1 MQNKEK
7 FKNNK
12 NMKWQTRDDA
22 RQLTCN
28 FKLTNPT
35 GCAISR
41 VCHLQAQNG
50 AHLDSIFVIDMHF
63 SLYLAGLDFFENI
76 YLRNIPT

>member
-1 MQNKEK
+1 MEEGNALRKRGEQYSENYLRFRGKS
-7 FKNNK
+7 
-12 NMKWQTRDDA
+12 
-22 RQLTCN
+22 
-28 FKLTNPT
+28 
-35 GCAISR
+35 AITR

-63 SLYLAGLDFFENI
+63 SLYLVGLDFFENI

>member
-1 MQNKEK
+1 MVNNDVKYSQSLAMEFEK
-7 FKNNK
+7 
-12 NMKWQTRDDA
+12 A
-22 RQLTCN
+22 CVI
-28 FKLTNPT
+28 P
-35 GCAISR
+35 R

-63 SLYLAGLDFFENI
+63 SLYLVGLDFFENI

>member
-1 MQNKEK
+1 MLITDKEGK
-7 FKNNK
+7 CFVTCYQHMLITSFKNVLNLVS
-12 NMKWQTRDDA
+12 TYVI
-22 RQLTCN
+22 T
-28 FKLTNPT
+28 
-35 GCAISR
+35 R

-63 SLYLAGLDFFENI
+63 SLYLVGLDFFENI